1 MNFASTLTLTA
12 EQHESAMRH
21 LFPGDGL
28 EAAAILVCARTPG
41 PRVRL
46 LVQSLVLIP
55 HEQCARE
62 PDFLRW
68 PGSAI
73 EEAIDLAEPGELSLV
88 LLHSHPGGLFAFS
101 ELDDKS
107 DRITMPCLFQAINTI
122 HGSAVMTPDGAVL
135 ARFYQST
142 LTYETAA
149 MVAVPGHSLKWWWSD
164 RSFARRPMAFTSE
177 ATKELGRLRAGVI
190 GVSGTGSI
198 MAEQAARLGFGHVV
212 LIDFDKVE
220 KKNLNRILYSTLDD
234 ACAGRLKVD
243 VFTRAIDSYRGAG
256 VAIPHVGSINDR
268 DGVLLASQCDVL
280 FCCVD
285 TRDGRQIADLIAS
298 SFLIPLFDVG
308 VTIPTR
314 VNAQGFTEI
323 LDVCA
328 RIDYVRPGGP
338 TLQDRGVYSQASLRE
353 EQLRRHDP
361 KAHQR
366 ELADGYIKGAGEE
379 APSVLTLNMRAAA
392 DTMME
397 FWARAYP
404 FRHEK
409 NDVYSRREL
418 SIASGEEEFTSEAS
432 FRKSQN
438 LVLARGDA
446 EPLLMI
452 PRLAA

>member
-1 MNFASTLTLTA
+1 MNSASTLTLTA

-46 LVQSLVLIP
+46 LVQSLVLVP

-73 EEAIDLAEPGELSLV
+73 EAAIDLAEPDGLSLV
-88 LLHSHPGGLFAFS
+88 LLHSHPGGQLAFS
-101 ELDDKS
+101 KLDNES
-107 DRITMPCLFQAINTI
+107 DFITMGCLFQAINVI
-122 HGSAVMTPDGAVL
+122 HGSAVMVPGGAML
-135 ARFYQST
+135 ARFYEPK
-142 LTYETAA
+142 LTHETAA
-149 MVAVPGHSLKWWWSD
+149 LVSVPGHSLKWWWSD
-164 RSFARRPMAFTSE
+164 GSFAHRPMAFTHE

-198 MAEQAARLGFGHVV
+198 MAEQAARLGFGEVV
-212 LIDFDKVE
+212 LIDFDKIE
-220 KKNLNRILYSTLDD
+220 EKNLNRILNSTLDD
-234 ACAGRLKVD
+234 AGAGRLKVE
-243 VFTRAIDSYRGAG
+243 VFSRAIASYRGIG
-256 VAIPHVGSINDR
+256 VAKSFIGSICDR
-268 DGVLLASQCDVL
+268 DGVLQASQCDVL

-314 VNAQGFTEI
+314 VNAQGATEI

-361 KAHQR
+361 EVHQR
-366 ELADGYIKGAGEE
+366 ELAEGYIKGAGEE

-404 FRHEK
+404 FRHEE
-409 NDVYSRREL
+409 NAVYARRQL
-418 SIASGEEEFTSEAS
+418 SIASGEEEFTSEAA
-432 FRKSQN
+432 FRKSHN
-438 LVLARGDA
+438 AVLARGDA

>member
-1 MNFASTLTLTA
+1 MNSASTLTLTA

-21 LFPGDGL
+21 LFPGDGF

-41 PRVRL
+41 PRLRL
-46 LVQSLVLIP
+46 LVQSLVLVP
-55 HEQCARE
+55 HEQCTRA

-73 EEAIDLAEPGELSLV
+73 EAAIDLAEPDGLSLV
-88 LLHSHPGGLFAFS
+88 LLHSHPGGPFAFS
-101 ELDDKS
+101 ELDDES
-107 DRITMPCLFQAINTI
+107 DRITMQCLFQAIDAI
-122 HGSAVMTPDGAVL
+122 HGSAVMVPGGAVL
-135 ARFYQST
+135 ARFYEPK
-142 LTYETAA
+142 LTHETAA
-149 MVAVPGHSLKWWWSD
+149 LVSVPGHSLKWWWGD
-164 RSFARRPMAFTSE
+164 GSFARRPMAFTSE

-198 MAEQAARLGFGHVV
+198 IAEQAARLGFGEVV
-212 LIDFDKVE
+212 LIDFDKIE
-220 KKNLNRILYSTLDD
+220 KKNLNRVLNSTLDD
-234 ACAGRLKVD
+234 ACAGRLKVE
-243 VFTRAIDSYRGAG
+243 VFSRAIDAYRGAG
-256 VAIPHVGSINDR
+256 VAKPHVGSIIDR
-268 DGVLLASQCDVL
+268 DGVLQASQCDVL

-314 VNAQGFTEI
+314 VNSQGGTEI

-361 KAHQR
+361 EAHQR

-397 FWARAYP
+397 FWARSYP
-404 FRHEK
+404 FRHEE
-409 NDVYSRREL
+409 NAVYARRQL
-418 SIASGEEEFTSEAS
+418 SIASGEEEFTSEAA
-432 FRKSQN
+432 FQKSLN
-438 LVLARGDA
+438 AVLARGDA

-452 PRLAA
+452 PRLAD